1 MDDTQSLSKAIAKS
15 YAIVSLLGPTL
26 GDRSADPEF
35 LPKVYKS
42 YIFPLMREHGV
53 RRIYAMGTLSITQP
67 NDSWSLLRSAVVL
80 LVRTVAGGAYRTI
93 IGIGEVFEKDGG
105 DLDWTVYRIAGI
117 PGGSDKESWERDRED
132 GKAFVGW
139 VAEKG
144 WTMSQRRGALAR
156 WLVDAVEGGL
166 QEWVRK
172 MPAVSRLQ
180 GS

>member
-1 MDDTQSLSKAIAKS
+1 
-15 YAIVSLLGPTL
+15 
-26 GDRSADPEF
+26 
-35 LPKVYKS
+35 
-42 YIFPLMREHGV
+42 MREHGV
-53 RRIYAMGTLSITQP
+53 RRIYAMGTPSIVLPQ
-67 NDSWSLLRSAVVL
+67 DSWSLLRSAGVL
-80 LVRTVAGGAYRTI
+80 LVRVAASWVYRTI

-105 DLDWTVYRIAGI
+105 DLDWTVFRIGGI